1 MLALHE
7 RQPFDAN
14 GNTQSREYTGAVLP
28 AGAKLWSKAG
38 WTSEVRHDAAYVEL
52 PSGERFILVSFTV
65 GHSKEKEIVP
75 AVARV
80 VLAGL
85 REMK

>member
-7 RQPFDAN
+7 RQPFDPHAN
-14 GNTQSREYTGAVLP
+14 VQSREYIGAVLP

-52 PSGERFILVSFTV
+52 PTGAKLILVIFTT
-65 GHSKEKEIVP
+65 GHSKEKEIIP
-75 AVARV
+75 ALANR

-85 REMK
+85 S